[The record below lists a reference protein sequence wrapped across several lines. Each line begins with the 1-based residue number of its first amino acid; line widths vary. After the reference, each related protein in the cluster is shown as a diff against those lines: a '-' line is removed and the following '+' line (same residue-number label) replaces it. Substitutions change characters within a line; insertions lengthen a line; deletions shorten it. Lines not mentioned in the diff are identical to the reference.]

1 MISTRSLISAGA
13 VLMFVAGPPVGARQ
27 PAATPPPGPATLTVP
42 EGFTV
47 SVFAAGLTG
56 GRLMA
61 VSPEGTI
68 VLARRAEVVALSDVD
83 KDGRAE
89 PSVLL
94 TGQGYAHSVAFKDG
108 YLYVGTT
115 AAVKRVRWANGA
127 MAGELETFAELPAS
141 TPSLH
146 SSRSIA
152 FGPDGRLYVGA
163 GSSCNVCV
171 ESDARRTSI
180 QVLDAKGLARPF
192 ATGLRNPVGFD
203 WDPRTGRMWAADIAQ
218 DSLGDDEPPEEINLI
233 EEGRHYGFPFFYG
246 PSVPSTVAEL
256 KDAPRTMSARDVVA
270 PRLELPAHTTPLGIT
285 FYRGTRFAEPYRS
298 SLYVAMHGSTTRST
312 KVGYAVARVVM
323 ENGQPVRHEPFVT
336 GWLNGDVVTGRPAGV
351 ITGSDGALYVSD
363 DRAGYVYRVTA
374 R

>member
-1 MISTRSLISAGA
+1 ML
-13 VLMFVAGPPVGARQ
+13 VAGPPVGARQ

-68 VLARRAEVVALSDVD
+68 VLARRAEVVALPDVD

-115 AAVKRVRWANGA
+115 AAVRRVRWANGA
-127 MAGELETFAELPAS
+127 MAGELETFAELPSS

-163 GSSCNVCV
+163 GLSCNVCV
-171 ESDARRTSI
+171 EPDPRRTTI
-180 QVLDAKGLARPF
+180 QVFDANGRGRTF
-192 ATGLRNPVGFD
+192 ASGLRNAVGFD
-203 WDPRTGRMWAADIAQ
+203 WDPRTGRLWSADIAQ
-218 DSLGDDEPPEEINLI
+218 DSLGDDVPTEEINLV
-233 EEGRHYGFPFFYG
+233 EEGKHYGFPFFYEQ
-246 PSVPSTVAEL
+246 SVASTVAEL
-256 KDAPRTMSARDVVA
+256 KDVPRTLAARDVVA
-270 PRLELPAHTTPLGIT
+270 PRLALPAHTTPLGIT
-285 FYRGTRFAEPYRS
+285 FYRGTRFPEPYRS
-298 SLYVAMHGSTTRST
+298 SLYVALHGSTTRST
-312 KVGYAVARVVM
+312 KVGYAVERVVM

-336 GWLNGDVVTGRPAGV
+336 GWLDGDVVSGRPAGV
-351 ITGSDGALYVSD
+351 VTGSDGALYVSD
-363 DRAGYVYRVTA
+363 DRAGYVYRVAA